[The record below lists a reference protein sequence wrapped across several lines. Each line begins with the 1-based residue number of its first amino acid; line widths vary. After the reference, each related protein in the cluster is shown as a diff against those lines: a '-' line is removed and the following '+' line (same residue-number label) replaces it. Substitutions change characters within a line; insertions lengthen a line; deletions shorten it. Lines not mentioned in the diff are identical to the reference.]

1 MPEAPEKNLAL
12 DIVRITEA
20 AALSSARW
28 LGRGNKEAGDG
39 AAVDAMRNSF
49 STLHVDGI
57 VVIGEGEK
65 DHAPMLYNG
74 EKVGMGDG
82 PQLDVAVDPV
92 EGTSLLAYGRPNAI
106 STVAVAPRGSMF
118 NPGPSYYMQKLVV
131 AREARDVIDLDAPV
145 DVNLHNVARALG
157 KNVQDLVVF
166 VLDKPRH
173 KKLIEDIR
181 STGARI
187 QLHTDGDVA
196 GALMAVDPRSEVDV
210 MMGTGG
216 TPEGVLAACA
226 IKGMGGQILA
236 RLDPQ
241 SYVEKEAI
249 NEAGIDIREVLTVHD
264 LVRSDDCFFAAT
276 GISGG
281 DFLRGV
287 RYSARHAVTHSL
299 VLRGKTDYVP
309 RVVYFRMDF
318 ENPLAT
324 AMLANSIT
332 LTPGT
337 ITLSVSE
344 DGIFGVHAIT
354 EACAADVLSGKMQ
367 RRVAKLY
374 GETCEFEAMPEC
386 TLIAVSERTADSA
399 SAFSALK
406 SHLRKGDPVHVH
418 G

>member
-1 MPEAPEKNLAL
+1 MQFHQLEDVMAEAPEKNLAL

-20 AALSSARW
+20 AALASARW
-28 LGRGNKEAGDG
+28 LGRGDKEAGDG
-39 AAVDAMRNSF
+39 AAVDAMRISF
-49 STLHVDGI
+49 STLHIDGM

-65 DHAPMLYNG
+65 DNAPMLYNG

-82 PQLDVAVDPV
+82 PRLDVAVDPV
-92 EGTSLLAYGRPNAI
+92 EGTNLLAYGRPNAI
-106 STVAVAPRGSMF
+106 SVVGVAPKGSMF
-118 NPGPSYYMQKLVV
+118 DPGPSYYMQKLVV

-145 DVNLHNVARALG
+145 RVNLDNVAKAMG
-157 KNVQDLVVF
+157 QSVKDLVVF

-173 KKLIEDIR
+173 QRLIEEIR
-181 STGARI
+181 AAGARI
-187 QLHTDGDVA
+187 QLQTDGDVA
-196 GALMAVDPRSEVDV
+196 GSLMAVDPRSEVDV

-249 NEAGIDIREVLTVHD
+249 NETGIDLREVLTVND

-299 VLRGKTDYVP
+299 VLRGKTGTLRYVES
-309 RVVYFRMDF
+309 YHNMDR
-318 ENPLAT
+318 
-324 AMLANSIT
+324 
-332 LTPGT
+332 
-337 ITLSVSE
+337 LS
-344 DGIFGVHAIT
+344 
-354 EACAADVLSGKMQ
+354 K
-367 RRVAKLY
+367 
-374 GETCEFEAMPEC
+374 
-386 TLIAVSERTADSA
+386 
-399 SAFSALK
+399 FSAV
-406 SHLRKGDPVHVH
+406 RY
-418 G
+418 